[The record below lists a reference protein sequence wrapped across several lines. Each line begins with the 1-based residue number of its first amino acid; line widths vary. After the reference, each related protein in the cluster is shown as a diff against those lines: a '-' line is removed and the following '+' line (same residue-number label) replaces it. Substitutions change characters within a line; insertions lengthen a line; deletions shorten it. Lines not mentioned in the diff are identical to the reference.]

1 MTSRSFKKKQAEIE
15 VDDLNL
21 STRAQNILKSAG
33 IKTVAGLIMRTEI
46 GLLEKDGIGEGIL
59 EEIKEAL
66 GDLDLTLKNSS
77 LPKSKIFSEA
87 KVERFIEQ
95 GRARG
100 FVTNPEIMNTFPGL
114 EQDISGL
121 SELYDR
127 LADEGVKVTEE
138 KREFLDLKKD
148 KMPVSRRGKIDP
160 VQIYLKEIGRSPLL
174 TRKQEVELAKEIEQD
189 DEGAKK
195 KMIQANLRL
204 VVSIAK
210 RYIGR
215 SPHLTF
221 LDLIQ
226 EGNRGLFRAVEK
238 FDWRKGYKFST
249 YATWWIRQAIT
260 RALADYSRTIRIPV
274 HMVETLS
281 KYTKN
286 MGKMRKELDRDPLPE
301 EMAAEMELSLAKIHK
316 IEKIIRGTI
325 SLETPVGDDQD
336 TLLEEF
342 IEDETVVSPLKEA
355 TRSLLK
361 VRLKEVMK
369 DLTPREQRILS
380 MRFGLDNDIR
390 CTLEEVGQEFGV
402 TRERIRQIAARA
414 LEKLRD
420 HEESAKLR
428 EF

>member
-1 MTSRSFKKKQAEIE
+1 MQ
-15 VDDLNL
+15 
-21 STRAQNILKSAG
+21 
-33 IKTVAGLIMRTEI
+33 M
-46 GLLEKDGIGEGIL
+46 
-59 EEIKEAL
+59 
-66 GDLDLTLKNSS
+66 
-77 LPKSKIFSEA
+77 
-87 KVERFIEQ
+87 
-95 GRARG
+95 
-100 FVTNPEIMNTFPGL
+100 
-114 EQDISGL
+114 
-121 SELYDR
+121 
-127 LADEGVKVTEE
+127 
-138 KREFLDLKKD
+138 
-148 KMPVSRRGKIDP
+148 
-160 VQIYLKEIGRSPLL
+160 YLKEIGRTPLL
-174 TRKQEVELAKEIEQD
+174 NRKEEVELAKRIERE
-189 DEGAKK
+189 DEAATKQ
-195 KMIQANLRL
+195 MIQANLRL

-281 KYTKN
+281 KYTK
-286 MGKMRKELDRDPLPE
+286 KKRVVRKQLNREPLPE
-301 EMAAEMELSLAKIHK
+301 EMAAEMGLKLSKIHK

-325 SLETPVGDDQD
+325 SLETPVGEDKD

-342 IEDETVVSPLKEA
+342 IEDEETISPLKQA

-361 VRLKEVMK
+361 TRLGEIMK
-369 DLTPREQRILS
+369 DLTPREQKILA
-380 MRFGLDNDIR
+380 MRFGLEDGVKH
-390 CTLEEVGQEFGV
+390 TLEEVGQEFGV

-414 LEKLRD
+414 LEKLRE
-420 HEESAKLR
+420 HKESEKLK

>member
-420 HEESAKLR
+420 HKESAKLK